1 MMHEQTDRKFDWV
14 AALAFGSG
22 AAVMIPSMIA
32 LVVAL
37 GGVLLAV
44 F

>member
-1 MMHEQTDRKFDWV
+1 MGEHTDRKFDWV

-22 AAVMIPSMIA
+22 VAVMIPSMIA
-32 LVVAL
+32 VAIASVA
-37 GGVLLAV
+37 VLALL

>member
-1 MMHEQTDRKFDWV
+1 MREHSDRKFDWV

-22 AAVMIPSMIA
+22 VAVMIPSMIA
-32 LVVAL
+32 VAIASVA
-37 GGVLLAV
+37 VLALL

>member
-1 MMHEQTDRKFDWV
+1 MRRHTDRKFDWV
-14 AALAFGSG
+14 AALAFGSA

-32 LVVAL
+32 LAVAVVA
-37 GGVLLAV
+37 VLFVV

>member
-1 MMHEQTDRKFDWV
+1 MREHTDRKFDWV

-22 AAVMIPSMIA
+22 VAVMIPSMIA
-32 LVVAL
+32 VAIASVA
-37 GGVLLAV
+37 VLALL

>member
-1 MMHEQTDRKFDWV
+1 MRRHNDRKFDWV

-22 AAVMIPSMIA
+22 VAVMIPSMIA
-32 LVVAL
+32 LAVSLVAVL
-37 GGVLLAV
+37 VLL

>member
-1 MMHEQTDRKFDWV
+1 MREHTDRKFDWV

-22 AAVMIPSMIA
+22 VAVMIPSMIA
-32 LVVAL
+32 LAVAVGAAIFVV
-37 GGVLLAV
+37 

>member
-1 MMHEQTDRKFDWV
+1 MTRELTDRKFDWV

-22 AAVMIPSMIA
+22 LAVMIPSMIA
-32 LVVAL
+32 MAVASMA
-37 GGVLLAV
+37 VLALL

>member
-1 MMHEQTDRKFDWV
+1 MTREHTDRKFDWV

-22 AAVMIPSMIA
+22 VAVMIPSMIA
-32 LVVAL
+32 VAIASVA
-37 GGVLLAV
+37 VLALL

>member
-1 MMHEQTDRKFDWV
+1 MRGHTDRKFDWV

-22 AAVMIPSMIA
+22 VAVMIPSMTAVAVASIA
-32 LVVAL
+32 VLAL
-37 GGVLLAV
+37 L

>member
-1 MMHEQTDRKFDWV
+1 MSEHTDRKFDWV

-22 AAVMIPSMIA
+22 VAVMIPSMIA
-32 LVVAL
+32 LAVSVMAVL
-37 GGVLLAV
+37 VLL

>member
-1 MMHEQTDRKFDWV
+1 MREHTDRKFDWV

-32 LVVAL
+32 LGVAL

>member
-1 MMHEQTDRKFDWV
+1 MREHTDRKFDWV

-22 AAVMIPSMIA
+22 VAVLFPSIAALA
-32 LVVAL
+32 VAL
-37 GGVLLAV
+37 ITVMGLI

>member
-1 MMHEQTDRKFDWV
+1 MRRHTDRKFDWV

-32 LVVAL
+32 VAVAL
-37 GGVLLAV
+37 MAVLVLL

>member
-1 MMHEQTDRKFDWV
+1 MREHTGRKFDWV

-32 LVVAL
+32 LAVSLMAVF
-37 GGVLLAV
+37 VLL

>member
-1 MMHEQTDRKFDWV
+1 MMREHTDRKFDWV

-22 AAVMIPSMIA
+22 VAVLVPSMIA
-32 LVVAL
+32 LAVAVVA
-37 GGVLLAV
+37 VLFVV

>member
-1 MMHEQTDRKFDWV
+1 MHQHSDRKFDWV

-22 AAVMIPSMIA
+22 AAVMVPSMAA
-32 LVVAL
+32 LAVAL
-37 GGVLLAV
+37 GAVLLAV

>member
-1 MMHEQTDRKFDWV
+1 MMREHTDRKFDWV

-22 AAVMIPSMIA
+22 AAVMVPSMVALAIA
-32 LVVAL
+32 LGAA
-37 GGVLLAV
+37 LLAA

>member
-1 MMHEQTDRKFDWV
+1 MREHTDRKFDWV

-22 AAVMIPSMIA
+22 VAVLVPSMIA
-32 LVVAL
+32 LAVAVVA
-37 GGVLLAV
+37 VLFVV